1 MKVEI
6 EQYSQEELE
15 QEGVFEWPVWEH
27 DEDKFEW
34 FYDKTELCYII
45 EGEAVITTE
54 FEAYSIK
61 AGDFVVF
68 PKDLECVWDIQSAIK
83 KYYTFE

>member
-1 MKVEI
+1 MRIDV

-15 QEGVFEWPVWEH
+15 QEGVFNWPIWER

-34 FYDKTELCYII
+34 FYDQTELCYII

-54 FEAYSIK
+54 FEAYTIK
-61 AGDFVVF
+61 AGDFVTF
-68 PKDLECVWDIQSAIK
+68 PKGLECVWDIQIAIK
-83 KYYTFE
+83 KHYTFE

>member
-15 QEGVFEWPVWEH
+15 QEGVFDWPVWEH

-34 FYDKTELCYII
+34 FYDRTELCYIL
-45 EGEAVITTE
+45 EGEAVVTTE
-54 FEAYSIK
+54 FEAYTIK
-61 AGDFVVF
+61 AGDFVMF
-68 PKDLECVWDIQSAIK
+68 PKGLECVWDIQSAIK
-83 KYYTFE
+83 KHYTFE